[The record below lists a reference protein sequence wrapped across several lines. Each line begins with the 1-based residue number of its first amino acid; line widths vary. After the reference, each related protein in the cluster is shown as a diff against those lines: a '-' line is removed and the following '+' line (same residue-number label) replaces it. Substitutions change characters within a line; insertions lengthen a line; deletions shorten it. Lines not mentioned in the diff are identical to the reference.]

1 MKRLRILATLLVL
14 PMVLMACPNDDEGAA
29 YEIPEEESSIMGPNA
44 SAPPSIQFDG
54 PYVARIG

>member
-14 PMVLMACPNDDEGAA
+14 PMVLTACLCGPEDEGD
-29 YEIPEEESSIMGPNA
+29 YEAPEEAGSIRGPNA
-44 SAPPSIQFDG
+44 SAPSIQFDG